1 MYEDFGDDDDEDDE
15 EGDWDDEDDDEDDD
29 DDEEE
34 DLIAL
39 AEQLRTPIAAQGQC
53 LKQHMKDTV
62 IPAIQ
67 QVQKVHETLDEE
79 GTI

>member
-1 MYEDFGDDDDEDDE
+1 M
-15 EGDWDDEDDDEDDD
+15 
-29 DDEEE
+29 
-34 DLIAL
+34 
-39 AEQLRTPIAAQGQC
+39 AAQGQR

-79 GTI
+79 GISQILVTLLTRGALLTMLKSIWHTGPAY

>member
-1 MYEDFGDDDDEDDE
+1 M
-15 EGDWDDEDDDEDDD
+15 
-29 DDEEE
+29 
-34 DLIAL
+34 
-39 AEQLRTPIAAQGQC
+39 AAQGQC